1 MKDSSRGRKP
11 IRDQRIR
18 RHLAKIPSFA
28 FGQKLE
34 KSTEISTM
42 ERASAN
48 MPRGSG
54 EQETPRRLA
63 ADGFVA
69 RPGFETDFLG
79 EDVSHSLM
87 STPRS
92 SEGEE
97 ARRSTRIERSV
108 PLIIFGQNRRGE
120 PFVERTVSTSINLHG
135 CRYPSRHDYGVGSWI
150 TLQVVGLN
158 VEPKPPAMRA
168 RVRSVH
174 TSQSPRELQQV
185 GVELESPGNVWGIA
199 TPPQDWLR
207 HGDSHTSMAQF
218 GAAMAPA
225 EEPSAAAAELT
236 EPPLKVEHKLAEVA
250 TFPSPS
256 PAVVKPQGP
265 KMAEPAK
272 PQRVVVTPD
281 GLITA
286 LQGKL
291 QQAAEKA
298 AQAAVAKQVD
308 EAVQKAL
315 ETIEETRRSSVREV
329 QELFPAR
336 VEATRSSSRDEITA
350 EVTAQW
356 KERMEK
362 YLAQAEELA
371 QRLENQAA
379 GLRQE
384 LARSQ
389 EFVER
394 ITREIEPQVR
404 GRLNDT
410 VARATSEFDGATARA
425 VDRRYEWLL
434 ENAQALTR
442 EALLKLDAR
451 SAEAQALVQNAV
463 NSAIGALQ
471 QQTERHVDAVLSETR
486 ERAASAL
493 TSLDAESRAACEA
506 RRQALEAE
514 VARSTERSTDQFR
527 KSMKA
532 FLYSCLVAAV
542 SAVDEHSK
550 STMDALL
557 KDNGKT
563 LHDSNGE
570 TDSHDEPEIIPGAD
584 SDPFTH

>member
-1 MKDSSRGRKP
+1 
-11 IRDQRIR
+11 
-18 RHLAKIPSFA
+18 
-28 FGQKLE
+28 
-34 KSTEISTM
+34 
-42 ERASAN
+42 
-48 MPRGSG
+48 
-54 EQETPRRLA
+54 
-63 ADGFVA
+63 
-69 RPGFETDFLG
+69 
-79 EDVSHSLM
+79 M
-87 STPRS
+87 STPQS

-108 PLIIFGQNRRGE
+108 PLIIFGQNRLGE

-185 GVELESPGNVWGIA
+185 GVELENPGNVWGIA

-207 HGDSHTSMAQF
+207 YGESHTSMAQF
-218 GAAMAPA
+218 ATGVAPA
-225 EEPSAAAAELT
+225 KEPTAATELEEPPQE
-236 EPPLKVEHKLAEVA
+236 VEHKLPEVA
-250 TFPSPS
+250 TFPSPT
-256 PAVVKPQGP
+256 PTVVKPQSP
-265 KMAEPAK
+265 KITEPVK

-281 GLITA
+281 GLIAA

-291 QQAAEKA
+291 QEAAEKA
-298 AQAAVAKQVD
+298 VQAAVTKQLD

-315 ETIEETRRSSVREV
+315 ETIEETRQSSGREV

-350 EVTAQW
+350 VVAAQW
-356 KERMEK
+356 KEQMEK
-362 YLAQAEELA
+362 YGAQADEMA
-371 QRLENQAA
+371 QRLEKQAA

-389 EFVER
+389 EFVEKM
-394 ITREIEPQVR
+394 TRELEPQVHA
-404 GRLNDT
+404 RLNDA
-410 VARATSEFDGATARA
+410 VARATSEFDGATARS

-434 ENAQALTR
+434 QNAQALTQ

-463 NSAIGALQ
+463 NSAVGALQ
-471 QQTERHVDAVLSETR
+471 RQAEHHLNDMLMETR

-514 VARSTERSTDQFR
+514 VARSAERSTDQFR
-527 KSMKA
+527 KGMKA

-550 STMDALL
+550 ATLDGLL

-570 TDSHDEPEIIPGAD
+570 SDSHDEPEIIPGAD
-584 SDPFTH
+584 CDPFTH